1 MQGQVLLRKDFD
13 VGSDTFGDPF
23 NQKILQIHLESPISG
38 LFEKTAKLGKSS
50 GTAYNLEGRLIL

>member
-23 NQKILQIHLESPISG
+23 IQKILQIHLESPISG
-38 LFEKTAKLGKSS
+38 LFEKT
-50 GTAYNLEGRLIL
+50 E